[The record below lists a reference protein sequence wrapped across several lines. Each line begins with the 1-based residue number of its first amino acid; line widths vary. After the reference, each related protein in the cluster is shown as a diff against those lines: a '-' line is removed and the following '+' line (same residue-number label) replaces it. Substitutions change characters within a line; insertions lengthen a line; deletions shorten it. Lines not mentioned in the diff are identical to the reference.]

1 MRAVLPSFV
10 RDHLRMVRL
19 AWAAIAAQ
27 VVFVAGWLVF
37 GAIEGHGYSA
47 GRHDISDLGAITAH
61 HVWLNALTLGISG
74 ALTIV
79 FAIFAL
85 RPALMQADLKQ
96 PVSAW
101 LVALSLPALD
111 NLSDV
116 FFRLDCRAADSGCTA
131 SQAASSWHGKIHVIV
146 AAIAAVATIIAPFA
160 LAYRMRRLDVWRD
173 LARPTLV
180 FGILVVASLVAY
192 VALNGTGAQGWSQRI
207 AALLV
212 TSGVVML
219 ALRVRRLATTDDAPY
234 PPS

>member
-1 MRAVLPSFV
+1 MVL
-10 RDHLRMVRL
+10 L

-27 VVFVAGWLVF
+27 IVFVAGWLVV

-47 GRHDISDLGAITAH
+47 GRHDISDLGALTAH
-61 HVWLNALTLGISG
+61 HVGLNALTLAISG
-74 ALTIV
+74 VLTIA
-79 FAIFAL
+79 FAVFAL
-85 RPALMQADLKQ
+85 RPALMQAELKQ
-96 PVSAW
+96 PISAW

-131 SQAASSWHGKIHVIV
+131 SEAASSWHGKIHVIAGV
-146 AAIAAVATIIAPFA
+146 IAAVATLIAPFA
-160 LAYRMRRLDVWRD
+160 LAYRMRRLDEWRD

-180 FGILVVASLVAY
+180 FGLVVVASLAAY

-212 TSGVVML
+212 ASGVVML
-219 ALRVRRLATTDDAPY
+219 ALRVKRIAATDDIEP
-234 PPS
+234 